1 MTYYCLCVYS
11 ADWIMCIVVWWMIDS
26 AHISALGADIKI
38 TGLVAEEPPETLV
51 SGGESF
57 NLSSSEPPAEF
68 SKNSHES

>member
-1 MTYYCLCVYS
+1 
-11 ADWIMCIVVWWMIDS
+11 MIDS